1 MPLRRMLYESWLA
14 RSFLVASSRRR
25 DSRRLCSV
33 YIVVR
38 YGAFMSK
45 QGSDTNIA
53 LRLFFKQSPIVL
65 LVYSKQYIMSKRVVL
80 MMVTLTAC
88 VVQVSVSCKYYC
100 CYRMLQ
106 KQVYYPAA
114 SIRSFMMLC
123 RYPYMLFDCLISLA
137 VDQ

>member
-53 LRLFFKQSPIVL
+53 LRLFVKQSPIVL
-65 LVYSKQYIMSKRVVL
+65 LVYSKQYIMSERIVL

-106 KQVYYPAA
+106 KQVYILLQA
-114 SIRSFMMLC
+114 SVL
-123 RYPYMLFDCLISLA
+123 L
-137 VDQ
+137 